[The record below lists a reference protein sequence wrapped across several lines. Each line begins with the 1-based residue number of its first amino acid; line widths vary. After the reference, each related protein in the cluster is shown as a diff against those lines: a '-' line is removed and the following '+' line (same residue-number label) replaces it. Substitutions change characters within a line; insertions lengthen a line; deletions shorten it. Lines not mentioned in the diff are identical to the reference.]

1 MQANRLL
8 LERVGELEAR
18 LGKNSRNSSKP
29 PSSDGLSKPAPRSL
43 RTRSGRGPG
52 KGKGDP
58 GMRLEPVA
66 VPDEV
71 IEHVPTRCR
80 GCGGDLAGAPVTARV
95 VRQVFDLPPIRVRVS
110 EHRAQCRACPSCA
123 ALTTASFPAMA
134 TAPTCYGPGVAAL
147 GTYLLARQHLPVA
160 RAGELLSDVLAVPV
174 SSGYLA
180 SLPGRAG
187 RLLAP
192 FTDQVAAQIAAAP
205 LAHFDETGAR
215 VVGKLS
221 WVHVA
226 ATKHL
231 THYSLHQRRGRI
243 GMDAA
248 GILPT
253 FTGISV
259 HDGLSGY
266 RQYPEHTHALCNAH
280 HLRELAGI
288 ADSPNQG
295 WASRM
300 AALLVRWHRK
310 VTAAAGDGRDRLAP
324 AQLARLR
331 RSYRKLVA
339 EGKALNPPPART
351 GKRGRPKL
359 GPALALLTRLETH
372 EADVLRYA
380 RDFTVPFDNNQAE
393 RDIRMIK
400 IQQKISGG
408 WRTEH
413 GATNFLAIRGYLSTA
428 RKHHQHPL
436 TVLNDLFTGHP
447 WMPQPHPT

>member
-1 MQANRLL
+1 
-8 LERVGELEAR
+8 
-18 LGKNSRNSSKP
+18 
-29 PSSDGLSKPAPRSL
+29 
-43 RTRSGRGPG
+43 
-52 KGKGDP
+52 
-58 GMRLEPVA
+58 
-66 VPDEV
+66 
-71 IEHVPTRCR
+71 
-80 GCGGDLAGAPVTARV
+80 
-95 VRQVFDLPPIRVRVS
+95 
-110 EHRAQCRACPSCA
+110 
-123 ALTTASFPAMA
+123 MA

-359 GPALALLTRLETH
+359 GPALALLTRLETPRGRRP
-372 EADVLRYA
+372 ALRQRLHRPFRQQPGRTRHPDDQDPAEDLRRLANRA
-380 RDFTVPFDNNQAE
+380 R
-393 RDIRMIK
+393 
-400 IQQKISGG
+400 S
-408 WRTEH
+408 
-413 GATNFLAIRGYLSTA
+413 
-428 RKHHQHPL
+428 HQLP
-436 TVLNDLFTGHP
+436 GHP
-447 WMPQPHPT
+447 RLPLHSPQTPPAPPHRPQRPLHRPPLDAPTPPHLNSHPR